1 MECSAP
7 TAENLMP
14 KKLTMPRETN
24 SVVVA
29 AWEGDP
35 AAPSCKTRN
44 ANAFFSFFMAVGN
57 VLGYAAGSYS
67 GLHNIFPFTKTKAC
81 DVYCAN
87 LKSCFFLSMAL
98 LLTLSTIALS
108 YVKEKTVMTSVD
120 EDDGSHGGMRCLGQ
134 LFGACGSF
142 CW

>member
-1 MECSAP
+1 
-7 TAENLMP
+7 
-14 KKLTMPRETN
+14 
-24 SVVVA
+24 
-29 AWEGDP
+29 
-35 AAPSCKTRN
+35 
-44 ANAFFSFFMAVGN
+44 MAVGN

-120 EDDGSHGGMRCLGQ
+120 EDDGGGTVPKTMREG
-134 LFGACGSF
+134 FKGFWG
-142 CW
+142 